1 MSFKIHKLF
10 NFAMLILWFSNLF
23 AIGNDITKNLISS
36 TGWPSAVGGSQ
47 VQVLLYILGA
57 PPVHHPCGSISLCRV
72 YILVAPPI
80 HHSAAL
86 SDPNPFVWTLVSRQI
101 PALPRASPTYDCKY
115 TDRGMCKYCIHPT
128 PHIEPSCVNI
138 VEQDLY
144 CGVCVNIGNVS
155 KSAAISDALGGPN
168 SQLPK
173 WRTAQ
178 IQVHVGISQKYISCT
193 LISVLSNCHSWN

>member
-1 MSFKIHKLF
+1 M
-10 NFAMLILWFSNLF
+10 ILECVCNR
-23 AIGNDITKNLISS
+23 KRYYKKLISS

-47 VQVLLYILGA
+47 VQGLLYILGA
-57 PPVHHPCGSISLCRV
+57 APIHHPCGSISLCRV
-72 YILVAPPI
+72 YILGAPPV
-80 HHSAAL
+80 HHSVAL

-101 PALPRASPTYDCKY
+101 PPLPRASPTYDCKY

-128 PHIEPSCVNI
+128 PHIELSCVNI

-178 IQVHVGISQKYISCT
+178 
-193 LISVLSNCHSWN
+193 

>member
-1 MSFKIHKLF
+1 M
-10 NFAMLILWFSNLF
+10 ILEAANLF
-23 AIGNDITKNLISS
+23 AFGKDITKNLISS

-57 PPVHHPCGSISLCRV
+57 PP
-72 YILVAPPI
+72 I

-101 PALPRASPTYDCKY
+101 PPLPRASPTYDCKY

-193 LISVLSNCHSWN
+193 LISFLAHCHSWNYGKQSLMKYIT

>member
-10 NFAMLILWFSNLF
+10 NFAMLILWFSNVF
-23 AIGNDITKNLISS
+23 AIRNDVTKNRISS
-36 TGWPSAVGGSQ
+36 TGWPSAEGGSQ
-47 VQVLLYILGA
+47 VQGLL
-57 PPVHHPCGSISLCRV
+57 

-101 PALPRASPTYDCKY
+101 PPLPRASPTYDCKY
-115 TDRGMCKYCIHPT
+115 TDRGMCKYCMHPT

-178 IQVHVGISQKYISCT
+178 IQVHVGISQKYIYPAPSYQFC
-193 LISVLSNCHSWN
+193 LIIVTAEIMESKV